1 MQLGDTLSIIL
12 AAGLNHKG
20 LAHASVCGEIVE
32 VREKAVKL
40 QAETEKGK
48 AVSAWFPKK
57 ALRAIGEASAMA
69 GSNHQHYTVGLAKWF
84 KGDDWTSRF
93 MQITTRSHWLAG

>member
-12 AAGLNHKG
+12 ASGLNHKG

-57 ALRAIGEASAMA
+57 ALRRIGEAREMA
-69 GSNHQHYTVGLAKWF
+69 GSNHQHHTTELARWF
-84 KGDDWTSRF
+84 KADDWTNRF
-93 MQITTRSHWLAG
+93 IQITTQTHWLAG